1 MTSLWRKNWTHI
13 RRKEQINKQEKEA
26 GVKYVKTL
34 VEKHNSQKV
43 RVQIPISDWSFQHQ
57 ISLVKNG
64 HFWSKIQAQLEAKI
78 KTLEDAFDR
87 DKENRQDY
95 LEIQHRRKLKIKDQE
110 INSLKEELKTNKEQI
125 WISHSDWSRARGQRH
140 LASINLKARLHPDF
154 LRIWKRMLWTKSK
167 RM

>member
-1 MTSLWRKNWTHI
+1 MMTSLWRKNWIHI

-43 RVQIPISDWSFQHQ
+43 GSECLFLIGHSKTNFHWSK
-57 ISLVKNG
+57 LAKNDS
-64 HFWSKIQAQLEAKI
+64 FWSKIQAQLEAKI

-125 WISHSDWSRARGQRH
+125 WIILIGWECRVSA
-140 LASINLKARLHPDF
+140 I
-154 LRIWKRMLWTKSK
+154 
-167 RM
+167 